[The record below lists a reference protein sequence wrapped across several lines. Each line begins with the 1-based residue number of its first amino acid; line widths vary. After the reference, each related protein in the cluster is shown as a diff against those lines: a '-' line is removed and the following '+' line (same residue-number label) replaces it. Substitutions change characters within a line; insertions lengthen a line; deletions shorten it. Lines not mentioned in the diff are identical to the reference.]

1 MADVLN
7 IATSGLLSMQKA
19 LATTGHNIANVS
31 TEGYSRQT
39 VTFESRVAGGGSGG
53 FVGGGVQ
60 TSNIERSYDAFLSK
74 ELRDTSSAAKHFEVF
89 SKMAGKLDDML
100 AEQEGGVATQ
110 FERLFS
116 SIQDVSNNPS
126 ATPERQVLLGEAGA
140 LATQFRQLDTAIAA
154 MNDQVNVRL
163 ESMVQEINAIAKN
176 VALLNDKIDSARAGS
191 AGQPPNDLLDQR
203 DLMLQNLS
211 EYIGVTVTEQ
221 SNGQVNIL
229 VGTGQPLVVGTRYD
243 ALALGPGRYDS
254 VAFEVEIE
262 QAAGNPIPITESIS
276 GGIMQGL
283 LRFRDESLNG
293 ARQELGLL
301 AAGVTETFNA
311 QHKLGL
317 DLSGAAG
324 GNFFAPIAPVAASDY
339 QNTGTSVASVA
350 ITDISKVQ
358 PTDYKLY
365 YNGTQWQLTNQK
377 SGEINTGQGP
387 FAVDGLN
394 IEVTVGANIGDSF
407 LIRPAYRAASSFKVE
422 ITEPGKIAAAAP
434 LVASAP
440 ITNQG
445 DAKINSIENVNMT
458 GIPLGDAVTMTFSA
472 DALGVGQPGY
482 TLTGGATGTVA
493 YNPINESGGK
503 TVTLANLGGSTLQLA
518 GVPAEGDT
526 LVITNN
532 GSGGGDNRN
541 ALRLSGLQST
551 GLLLNS
557 AASYQDM
564 FASTVSSVGIQT
576 RQATTSAET
585 QSTLQ
590 AQAEQSLNSL
600 AGVNL
605 DEEAANL
612 LKFQQAYQATAQMVS
627 SANEMFNTL
636 LSAFR

>member
-1 MADVLN
+1 MPNVLN
-7 IATSGLLSMQKA
+7 VATSGLLSMQKA
-19 LATTGHNIANVS
+19 LATTGHNIANVA

-39 VTFESRVAGGGSGG
+39 VTFESREAGAGSGG
-53 FVGGGVQ
+53 FVGNGVR
-60 TSNIERSYDAFLSK
+60 TSTITRAYDAFLGK
-74 ELRDTSSAAKHFEVF
+74 ELRDTTSAAKHFEVF
-89 SKMAGKLDDML
+89 SQMAGKLDDLL
-100 AEQEGGVATQ
+100 AEQEGGIATQ

-154 MNDQVNVRL
+154 MNEQVNVRL
-163 ESMVQEINAIAKN
+163 ESMVQEINALAKN
-176 VALLNDKIDSARAGS
+176 VALLNDKIDSARAAA

-203 DLMLQNLS
+203 DLMLQKLS

-221 SNGQVNIL
+221 GNGQVNIL
-229 VGTGQPLVVGTRYD
+229 VGTGQPLVVGTRYES
-243 ALALGPGRYDS
+243 LALGPGRYDP

-262 QAAGNPIPITESIS
+262 QAAGNTVPITESIS

-283 LRFRDESLNG
+283 LRFRDETLNG

-301 AAGVTETFNA
+301 AAGVTATFNA

-317 DLSGAAG
+317 DLTGTAG
-324 GNFFAPIAPVAASDY
+324 GNFFVPIAPVAASDY

-350 ITDISKVQ
+350 ISDISKVQ

-394 IEVTVGANIGDSF
+394 IEVTAGATIGDSF
-407 LIRPAYRAASSFKVE
+407 LIRPAYRAASYFKVE
-422 ITEPGKIAAAAP
+422 VTEPGKIAAAAP

-445 DAKINSIENVNMT
+445 DAKINSIENANIT
-458 GIPLGDAVTMTFSA
+458 GLPVGADVTLTYSA
-472 DALGVGQPGY
+472 AAGGF
-482 TLTGGATGTVA
+482 TLTGGVTGTIA
-493 YNPINESGGK
+493 YNPTNESGGK
-503 TVTLANLGGSTLQLA
+503 TVTLANLGGSTLRLA
-518 GVPAEGDT
+518 GTPVEGDV
-526 LVITNN
+526 LVIANN
-532 GSGGGDNRN
+532 TSGGGDNRN
-541 ALRLSGLQST
+541 ALRLSDLQST

-612 LKFQQAYQATAQMVS
+612 LKFQQAYQATAQMVAT
-627 SANEMFNTL
+627 ANEMFNTL

>member
-1 MADVLN
+1 MPNVLN
-7 IATSGLLSMQKA
+7 VATSGLLSMQKA
-19 LATTGHNIANVS
+19 LATTGHNIANVA

-39 VTFESRVAGGGSGG
+39 VTFESREAGAGSGG
-53 FVGGGVQ
+53 FVGNGVR
-60 TSNIERSYDAFLSK
+60 TSTITRAYDAFLGK
-74 ELRDTSSAAKHFEVF
+74 ELRDTTSAAKHFEVF
-89 SKMAGKLDDML
+89 SQMAGKLDDLL
-100 AEQEGGVATQ
+100 AEQEGGIATQ

-154 MNDQVNVRL
+154 MNEQVNVRL
-163 ESMVQEINAIAKN
+163 ESMVQEINALAKN
-176 VALLNDKIDSARAGS
+176 VALLNDKIDSARAAA

-203 DLMLQNLS
+203 DLMLQKLS

-221 SNGQVNIL
+221 GNGQVNIL
-229 VGTGQPLVVGTRYD
+229 VGTGQPLVVGTRYES
-243 ALALGPGRYDS
+243 LALGPGRYDP

-262 QAAGNPIPITESIS
+262 QAAGNTVPITESIS

-283 LRFRDESLNG
+283 LRFRDETLNG

-301 AAGVTETFNA
+301 AAGVTATFNA

-317 DLSGAAG
+317 DLTGTAG
-324 GNFFAPIAPVAASDY
+324 GNFFVPIAPVAASDY

-350 ITDISKVQ
+350 ISDISKVQ

-394 IEVTVGANIGDSF
+394 IEVTAGATIGDSF
-407 LIRPAYRAASSFKVE
+407 LIRPAYRAASYFKVE

-445 DAKINSIENVNMT
+445 DAKINSIENANMT
-458 GIPLGDAVTMTFSA
+458 GLPVGADVTLTYSA
-472 DALGVGQPGY
+472 AAGGF
-482 TLTGGATGTVA
+482 TLTGGATGTIP

-503 TVTLANLGGSTLQLA
+503 TVTLANLGGSTLRLA
-518 GVPAEGDT
+518 GTPVEGDV
-526 LVITNN
+526 LVIANN
-532 GSGGGDNRN
+532 TSGGGDNRN
-541 ALRLSGLQST
+541 ALRLSDLQST

-612 LKFQQAYQATAQMVS
+612 LKFQQAYQATAQMVAT
-627 SANEMFNTL
+627 ANEMFNTL

>member
-1 MADVLN
+1 
-7 IATSGLLSMQKA
+7 
-19 LATTGHNIANVS
+19 
-31 TEGYSRQT
+31 
-39 VTFESRVAGGGSGG
+39 
-53 FVGGGVQ
+53 
-60 TSNIERSYDAFLSK
+60 
-74 ELRDTSSAAKHFEVF
+74 
-89 SKMAGKLDDML
+89 
-100 AEQEGGVATQ
+100 
-110 FERLFS
+110 
-116 SIQDVSNNPS
+116 
-126 ATPERQVLLGEAGA
+126 
-140 LATQFRQLDTAIAA
+140 
-154 MNDQVNVRL
+154 
-163 ESMVQEINAIAKN
+163 
-176 VALLNDKIDSARAGS
+176 
-191 AGQPPNDLLDQR
+191 
-203 DLMLQNLS
+203 
-211 EYIGVTVTEQ
+211 
-221 SNGQVNIL
+221 
-229 VGTGQPLVVGTRYD
+229 
-243 ALALGPGRYDS
+243 
-254 VAFEVEIE
+254 
-262 QAAGNPIPITESIS
+262 
-276 GGIMQGL
+276 MQGL
-283 LRFRDESLNG
+283 LRFRDETLNG

-317 DLSGAAG
+317 DLSGTAG

-350 ITDISKVQ
+350 ITDISQVQ

-394 IEVTVGANIGDSF
+394 IEVTAGANIGDSF
-407 LIRPAYRAASSFKVE
+407 LIRPAYRAASFFQRSRSPSPVKLRPQPRWLPVR
-422 ITEPGKIAAAAP
+422 
-434 LVASAP
+434 P

-445 DAKINSIENVNMT
+445 DAKINSIENANMT
-458 GIPLGDAVTMTFSA
+458 GIPVGADVTMTYSA
-472 DALGVGQPGY
+472 NALGVGQPGF
-482 TLTGGATGTVA
+482 TLTGGVTGTIA

-526 LVITNN
+526 LVIANN

-627 SANEMFNTL
+627 TANEMFNTL